1 MILAARSPSSVWM
14 ACSSKFDITQLHS
27 TNFTKYKSAARACG
41 VDIMVIKKPP
51 SRYELGGLS
60 VVALNSGL
68 CRWRWGT
75 SGDGAL
81 PPATDRTSR
90 VRQCTVNIIPWE
102 ELCKGGFWPST
113 GKPLVSMATLL
124 VFLVGAAFG
133 YAVRAGVS
141 WRRRLVRAV
150 ATRQP
155 VLGAPNNSTAG
166 RNRHLASLS
175 ATQRLSVRYEA
186 A

>member
-68 CRWRWGT
+68 CGWRWGT

-81 PPATDRTSR
+81 PPATDGTSR
-90 VRQCTVNIIPWE
+90 VRQCTVNTIPWE
-102 ELCKGGFWPST
+102 ELCKGGFAPST
-113 GKPLVSMATLL
+113 VNLCAVLFSMATLL

-141 WRRRLVRAV
+141 WRRRLEARRRYQ
-150 ATRQP
+150 ATGSWRP
-155 VLGAPNNSTAG
+155 
-166 RNRHLASLS
+166 
-175 ATQRLSVRYEA
+175 
-186 A
+186 

>member
-1 MILAARSPSSVWM
+1 
-14 ACSSKFDITQLHS
+14 
-27 TNFTKYKSAARACG
+27 
-41 VDIMVIKKPP
+41 
-51 SRYELGGLS
+51 
-60 VVALNSGL
+60 
-68 CRWRWGT
+68 
-75 SGDGAL
+75 
-81 PPATDRTSR
+81 
-90 VRQCTVNIIPWE
+90 
-102 ELCKGGFWPST
+102 
-113 GKPLVSMATLL
+113 MATLL